1 MLTEKLQSR
10 APKIIGDFGEGL
22 VSYTLIRK
30 GYEVAN
36 VDHVGADL
44 IAEKEKSRI
53 ACGVKTRNF
62 SKDSKESLNFVAT
75 FTDIEKLKF
84 FADQFGMKPVFAW
97 VFALESENTI
107 HLLMASVESIE
118 AHLPKVKHGY
128 SFRFSQRARGELL
141 DREFI
146 DYSSWTGEQIGTHDF
161 D

>member
-1 MLTEKLQSR
+1 MLTKENQSR

-44 IAEKEKSRI
+44 IAEKDGSRI

-62 SKDSKESLNFVAT
+62 PRTSKESLNFVAT
-75 FTDIEKLKF
+75 YSDIEKLKF
-84 FADQFGMKPVFAW
+84 FSKQFGMKPVFAW
-97 VFALESENTI
+97 VLALESENTI

-118 AHLPKVKHGY
+118 GHLPKVQHGY
-128 SFRFSQRARGELL
+128 SFRFSRSGRSQLL
-141 DREFI
+141 NHEFI
-146 DYSSWTGEQIGTHDF
+146 DYSSWTDERIGKHDF
-161 D
+161 N